1 MSSNIENLLSDYADL
16 EPFAAQLNRHPRTV
30 RRWMQAPDGLP
41 FVRVGNRIL
50 IHLPTAS
57 EWILSRMRRPNSQ
70 YMSITVRAGGS
81 HLRRCRRDGM
91 AHHEET
97 RRDDEARRASGSV
110 FCG

>member
-30 RRWMQAPDGLP
+30 RRWMHAPDGLP

-57 EWILSRMRRPNSQ
+57 EWILSRMRRPNPRREHKHKGRRLSPP
-70 YMSITVRAGGS
+70 TVSA
-81 HLRRCRRDGM
+81 
-91 AHHEET
+91 
-97 RRDDEARRASGSV
+97 
-110 FCG
+110 